1 MVDPGKHTTLQ
12 SALVVPLEG
21 LNGVVGVL
29 AMYQANRDAFTP
41 DHLRILL
48 AVASKVALSVE
59 NALKYQQAES
69 SATTDYLTGLP
80 NARSLFMHLAQEVAR
95 CRRMKT
101 SLAVLVCDIDGFK
114 QINDSFGHLEG
125 DKLLREFT
133 ARLKDVCRGYD
144 YVARM
149 GGDEFVITAPGLTPE
164 AAAEKAER
172 LNQAAIEAGRHVCGR
187 DVITLSVGIGFLS
200 GRWVRCGTSAGRGGP
215 QDVFDEADPS
225 RGSGRRAIPRPP
237 GRRRNRR
244 LGPCWGENARKIAR
258 HGLAIVATVL
268 LGGLLSATLV
278 RLAPGFDVD
287 EAQLDPHLNSESVR
301 ALRQARLEQHN
312 IFRFYFHS
320 LQRAAHG
327 DLGTSLSL
335 GQPVSVLLRER
346 APLTLRLV
354 GIGLLL
360 SWAVAMALALSAAW
374 LRVSA
379 YDALTTV
386 ISGTFLCI
394 PAAVLALLSV
404 LWNVPGALAI
414 GLIVFPRVYRYARNL
429 LAKAYSLPH
438 IVTAR
443 AKGLSELRIL
453 FWHVVPVAGPQL
465 LAVAGVSVSI
475 AVGAAI
481 PVEALCGLAGV
492 GQLAWQAAL
501 ARDLPLLTNLTI
513 LVTLVTLLANS
524 GADVIGH
531 MLRGQEA

>member
-1 MVDPGKHTTLQ
+1 M
-12 SALVVPLEG
+12 
-21 LNGVVGVL
+21 
-29 AMYQANRDAFTP
+29 
-41 DHLRILL
+41 
-48 AVASKVALSVE
+48 
-59 NALKYQQAES
+59 
-69 SATTDYLTGLP
+69 
-80 NARSLFMHLAQEVAR
+80 
-95 CRRMKT
+95 
-101 SLAVLVCDIDGFK
+101 
-114 QINDSFGHLEG
+114 
-125 DKLLREFT
+125 
-133 ARLKDVCRGYD
+133 
-144 YVARM
+144 
-149 GGDEFVITAPGLTPE
+149 
-164 AAAEKAER
+164 
-172 LNQAAIEAGRHVCGR
+172 
-187 DVITLSVGIGFLS
+187 
-200 GRWVRCGTSAGRGGP
+200 
-215 QDVFDEADPS
+215 
-225 RGSGRRAIPRPP
+225 
-237 GRRRNRR
+237 
-244 LGPCWGENARKIAR
+244 LGRKIGRKLAR

-268 LGGLLSATLV
+268 LGGLLSTALV

-287 EAQLDPHLNSESVR
+287 EEQLDPRLNSESVR
-301 ALRQARLEQHN
+301 ALHQKRLEQHN

-327 DLGTSLSL
+327 DLGRSISL

-360 SWAVAMALALSAAW
+360 SWAVAMAMALSAAW
-374 LRVSA
+374 LRASA
-379 YDALTTV
+379 YDALTTA

-438 IVTAR
+438 IITAR

-453 FWHVVPVAGPQL
+453 FWHVVPLAGPQL

-524 GADVIGH
+524 GADVIGQ